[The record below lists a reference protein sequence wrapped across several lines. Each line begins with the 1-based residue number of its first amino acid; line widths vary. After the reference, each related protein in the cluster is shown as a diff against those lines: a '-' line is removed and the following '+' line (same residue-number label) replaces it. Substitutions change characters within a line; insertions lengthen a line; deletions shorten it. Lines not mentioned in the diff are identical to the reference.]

1 MWNKLIDNVA
11 DVGARTSA
19 ITASSGG
26 YVGIGT
32 SNPIWPLQINAN
44 GSTNGGGLTVNTFQ

>member
-32 SNPIWPLQINAN
+32 ANPTQSL
-44 GSTNGGGLTVNTFQ
+44 SF